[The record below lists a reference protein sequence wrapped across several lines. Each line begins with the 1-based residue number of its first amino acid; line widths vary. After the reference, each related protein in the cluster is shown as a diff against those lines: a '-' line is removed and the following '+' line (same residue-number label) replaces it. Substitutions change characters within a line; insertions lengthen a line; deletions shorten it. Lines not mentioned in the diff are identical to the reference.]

1 MSRFLVTTP
10 GASATRWL
18 TYALANHPDVYAAHG
33 KFALDSVSNEGISNE
48 KRTGDHGSLTRG
60 NELQEFYAART
71 LDEIFEAYRAQ
82 APAVTVWGNVHTFTI
97 SALLDREEDG
107 QSLEG
112 INVVNL
118 VRHPIGFVESHTAL
132 VKSADEQPDLSVHY
146 RRQFCDAVEFCPE
159 ALLVQTDQPL
169 EAMAFV
175 VSCYSAMQAAQ
186 ELKCNRWPVARM
198 EELTTNATA
207 LQSFCQQLTGLSYS
221 LEDLTQLVQG
231 GAINSH
237 RAKKTR
243 VEPVETWRNWPAWK
257 RDVFALFTTA
267 EMFDLWK
274 SAGYDLRSELNGLKE
289 PETEDKSPLTCLG
302 DFAEELGL
310 KRSLPPAV
318 LAERDFCGFHLFDAK
333 TEAIALAVSLG
344 EINCRDV
351 DLRTLAGWQRDGL
364 CMIAPSVE
372 VLREVLQSRPPVLE
386 DSFPECNV
394 IRWRGRFAIM
404 AKRLG
409 AVDITQLSD
418 AEQTEYEDKLL
429 LLWGDTLEQARA
441 IAADWRDPA
450 DESFQHPQLVEAY
463 LDCNIV
469 EWRGRYVAV
478 SEKLGSIDLTS
489 LAEGEI
495 RRITSEG
502 QLLWGESMSAV
513 RRDVKWINDLHDRMN
528 PAGEPPPRFVESRGG
543 YNLLEWQGKYA
554 AVAQAIGP
562 VCLETLDE
570 NARSELV
577 AKGTLIW
584 AKTLQKLIAH
594 VNSLAGI
601 RLHINPPDAPPEVAE
616 TRQGFNLIQ
625 WRGRFLALAQV
636 AGAIELSE
644 MTAAQEHTLVSLR
657 QLFWADT
664 HQKLRKIVDDE
675 TRTPSEGWMS
685 RLNRNVRQIPR
696 IPVHAAR
703 VGKRL
708 VNKVTG
714 KR

>member
-1 MSRFLVTTP
+1 
-10 GASATRWL
+10 
-18 TYALANHPDVYAAHG
+18 
-33 KFALDSVSNEGISNE
+33 
-48 KRTGDHGSLTRG
+48 
-60 NELQEFYAART
+60 
-71 LDEIFEAYRAQ
+71 
-82 APAVTVWGNVHTFTI
+82 
-97 SALLDREEDG
+97 
-107 QSLEG
+107 
-112 INVVNL
+112 
-118 VRHPIGFVESHTAL
+118 
-132 VKSADEQPDLSVHY
+132 
-146 RRQFCDAVEFCPE
+146 
-159 ALLVQTDQPL
+159 
-169 EAMAFV
+169 
-175 VSCYSAMQAAQ
+175 
-186 ELKCNRWPVARM
+186 
-198 EELTTNATA
+198 
-207 LQSFCQQLTGLSYS
+207 
-221 LEDLTQLVQG
+221 
-231 GAINSH
+231 
-237 RAKKTR
+237 
-243 VEPVETWRNWPAWK
+243 
-257 RDVFALFTTA
+257 
-267 EMFDLWK
+267 
-274 SAGYDLRSELNGLKE
+274 
-289 PETEDKSPLTCLG
+289 
-302 DFAEELGL
+302 
-310 KRSLPPAV
+310 
-318 LAERDFCGFHLFDAK
+318 
-333 TEAIALAVSLG
+333 
-344 EINCRDV
+344 
-351 DLRTLAGWQRDGL
+351 
-364 CMIAPSVE
+364 
-372 VLREVLQSRPPVLE
+372 
-386 DSFPECNV
+386 
-394 IRWRGRFAIM
+394 
-404 AKRLG
+404 
-409 AVDITQLSD
+409 
-418 AEQTEYEDKLL
+418 
-429 LLWGDTLEQARA
+429 
-441 IAADWRDPA
+441 
-450 DESFQHPQLVEAY
+450 
-463 LDCNIV
+463 
-469 EWRGRYVAV
+469 
-478 SEKLGSIDLTS
+478 
-489 LAEGEI
+489 
-495 RRITSEG
+495 
-502 QLLWGESMSAV
+502 MSAV